1 MRHKT
6 LVVGSGRLGANIAK
20 HFSLKGISVDIID
33 ISEDAFI
40 KVGDEFSGNTIRA
53 DATDM
58 MLLNQLDI
66 KNVERMV
73 IVTGDD
79 NINIYVAHLAQ
90 YIYDIPKIYI
100 RLYDTDKGKLVD
112 QDRIKVIYPFILS
125 LDEFLDLEGDQV
137 WESLFVVANL
147 RPIILSVS
155 F

>member
-20 HFSLKGISVDIID
+20 HFSLKGMSVDIID

-40 KVGDEFSGNTIRA
+40 KIGDEFSGNTIRA

-90 YIYDIPKIYI
+90 YIYEIG
-100 RLYDTDKGKLVD
+100 RASCRERV
-112 QDRIKVIYPFILS
+112 
-125 LDEFLDLEGDQV
+125 
-137 WESLFVVANL
+137 
-147 RPIILSVS
+147 
-155 F
+155 